1 MRNRVDTAV
10 QQPLYSITITNLE
23 LRNYYQHS
31 PGMSLTMHR
40 LNIAFIGCGRIADL
54 HYRGYRSHPHARI
67 YAVCDTQPEL
77 AQKRLQEW
85 GAVKIFTDYREL
97 LLDPEIDAV
106 EILTPHS
113 DLLHEQI
120 VVAAA
125 AAGKHIAVQ
134 KPMTT
139 SLKSADR
146 MLSAVASSGRVF
158 KVTENYLFYPP
169 IQLARRMIESGE
181 IGDPISLR
189 IKFLSGSSGGWEVP
203 AESWQWRMREVSEGR
218 GTATFDHGHH
228 LWSTAW
234 YLLGEV
240 ERVSAWID
248 RSERMLDCP
257 ATVMWQYRAAR
268 RYGSADLT
276 HCNNLHI
283 PSDYYTNDEWIEVVG
298 TRGMLKVNRC
308 SAQIHTGSA
317 VSIFDS
323 SGWRHYDTESDW
335 GLGFV
340 GATQNFI
347 NAILHSEDP
356 MLSGEQGREILR
368 FALAVQ
374 RSSLHEREVY
384 LDELDSRVPALYAL
398 GKKVKKMV
406 RGFRLNIPSFLGE
419 DTSKYAPES
428 IPLTRKYLGS
438 FDASAAADWDIVIGL
453 HLTADG
459 GIEEEHL
466 AIIIRNGRLK
476 LEFGQMPKDAKLRV
490 RMPHGVWGAI
500 LLRKKRPEV
509 AFLQGKIKVE
519 GQVEEGLKLREL
531 FKL

>member
-1 MRNRVDTAV
+1 M
-10 QQPLYSITITNLE
+10 I
-23 LRNYYQHS
+23 
-31 PGMSLTMHR
+31 HR
-40 LNIAFIGCGRIADL
+40 LNVAFIGCGRIADL
-54 HYRGYRSHPHARI
+54 HYRGYQSHPHARV
-67 YAVCDTQPEL
+67 YAVCDTQHEL
-77 AQKRLQEW
+77 AQRRLQEW
-85 GAVKIFTDYREL
+85 GAVKAFTDYREL
-97 LLDPEIDAV
+97 LLDPEVDAV
-106 EILTPHS
+106 EILVPHS
-113 DLLHEQI
+113 NLLHERI

-125 AAGKHIAVQ
+125 VAGKHIAVQ

-146 MLSAVASSGRVF
+146 MLRAVACSGKVF

-169 IQLARRMIESGE
+169 IQLARRMIDDGE
-181 IGDPISLR
+181 IGEPISLR

-203 AESWQWRMREVSEGR
+203 SESWQWRMQEVSEGR

-257 ATVMWQYRAAR
+257 AIVMWQYQTAR

-276 HCNNLHI
+276 HCANLHI

-298 TRGMLKVNRC
+298 TRGMLRVNRC
-308 SAQIHTGSA
+308 SAHIHTGPA

-323 SGWRHYDTESDW
+323 NGWRHYDLESDW

-347 NAILHSEDP
+347 NAILNGEAP
-356 MLSGEQGREILR
+356 LLSGAQGREILR

-374 RSSLHEREVY
+374 KSSLQEREVY
-384 LDELDSRVPALYAL
+384 LDELNSRVPALYAL
-398 GKKVKKMV
+398 SKKVKKMV
-406 RGFRLNIPSFLGE
+406 RGFNLKIPGMSLLGG
-419 DTSKYAPES
+419 DTSKYAPDA
-428 IPLTRKYLGS
+428 IPLTRKYLS
-438 FDASAAADWDIVIGL
+438 NFDASAAVDWDIVIGL

-459 GIEEEHL
+459 GVPEEHL
-466 AIIIRNGRLK
+466 AIIIRDGKLL
-476 LEFGQMPKDAKLRV
+476 LEFGRMPEDAKLRV

-500 LLRKKRPEV
+500 LLRKRRPEV
-509 AFLQGKIKVE
+509 AFFQGKIQVE
-519 GQVEEGLKLREL
+519 GQIEEGLKLREL